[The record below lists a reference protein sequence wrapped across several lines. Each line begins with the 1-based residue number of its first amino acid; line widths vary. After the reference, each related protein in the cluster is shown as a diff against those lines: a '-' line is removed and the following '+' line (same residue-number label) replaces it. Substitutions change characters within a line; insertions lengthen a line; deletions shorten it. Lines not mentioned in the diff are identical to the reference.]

1 MFSSNDKL
9 FMERAFELAME
20 CLDDEEVPVGAVIV
34 KDNKIIGEGKNK
46 VISENDV
53 TSHAE
58 INAIRD
64 ASKNIKNYRLNGSS
78 MYVTLEPCHMCA
90 KAIIDARLKNL
101 IFSTK
106 EPKTGS
112 IVSIDCFF
120 DNQFLNHKVDYR
132 FGLLEQESSS
142 LLKDFFLSKR

>member
-1 MFSSNDKL
+1 MFSSTDKL

-34 KDNKIIGEGKNK
+34 KDKKIIGEGKNK
-46 VISENDV
+46 VIFDNDV

-64 ASKNIKNYRLNGSS
+64 ASKNMNNYRLNECSIF
-78 MYVTLEPCHMCA
+78 VTLEPCHMCA
-90 KAIIDARLKNL
+90 KAIVDARLKSL
-101 IFSTK
+101 IFAAK

-112 IVSIDCFF
+112 ILSIDSFL
-120 DNQFLNHKVDYR
+120 DNPALNHKVEYK
-132 FGLLEQESSS
+132 FGLLEKESSD
-142 LLKDFFLSKR
+142 LLKDFFISRR

>member
-1 MFSSNDKL
+1 MFSSVDKL

-34 KDNKIIGEGKNK
+34 KDKKIIGEGKNK
-46 VISENDV
+46 VISDNDV

-64 ASKNIKNYRLNGSS
+64 ASKNINNYRLNGCS
-78 MYVTLEPCHMCA
+78 MYVTLEPCHMCT
-90 KAIIDARLKNL
+90 KAVIDARLSSI
-101 IFSTK
+101 IFAAS

-112 IVSIDCFF
+112 IVSIDNFL
-120 DNQFLNHKVDYR
+120 DRKMLNHSVKY
-132 FGLLEQESSS
+132 FHGLMEDESSS
-142 LLKDFFLSKR
+142 LLKKFFKLRR